1 MILRTP
7 SLKSGGQKNYHELQ
21 VILGYIL
28 RASTGWVRGWNTYA
42 LSQVIKQQQQ
52 QQQMNKI
59 KRQK

>member
-42 LSQVIKQQQQ
+42 LSQVIKQQQAV
-52 QQQMNKI
+52 KI
-59 KRQK
+59 GNC